1 MLSGI
6 WDAFRGKS
14 ERICLMLLEKKAQY
28 SRKSR
33 CLEKKDTKRDKKGK
47 NVELWLADKKCV
59 LPRRHFEKDE
69 LYRQICMHADGTNFR
84 TY

>member
-28 SRKSR
+28 SHKSR
-33 CLEKKDTKRDKKGK
+33 CLEKNIQKGK

-59 LPRRHFEKDE
+59 LPCRRFEKDE